1 MKLSAVVIGI
11 LAAVIT
17 LPALACGPMT
27 SGGSTT
33 SASGDNTRRQRWVK
47 KRVEHLNQQNED
59 YRALRART
67 KIDRAIGPGVS
78 SDMSEF
84 EAIQKQ
90 HKREQVELL
99 MLKNELGDITPDERR
114 ALVEFLKRRRN
125 HVQGQ
130 SRQRS
135 NQ

>member
-33 SASGDNTRRQRWVK
+33 SGSGDNTGRHRWVK
-47 KRVEHLNQQNED
+47 KRVEHLHQQNED
-59 YRALRART
+59 YRALRARA
-67 KIDRAIGPGVS
+67 KVNNVIGLGGQDS
-78 SDMSEF
+78 TEF

-99 MLKNELGDITPDERR
+99 MLKNELGEISPDERK
-114 ALVEFLKRRRN
+114 ALVEFLKRRRG

-130 SRQRS
+130 HRQRS

>member
-1 MKLSAVVIGI
+1 
-11 LAAVIT
+11 
-17 LPALACGPMT
+17 MT

-33 SASGDNTRRQRWVK
+33 SGSGDNTRRHRWVK

-59 YRALRART
+59 YRALRARS
-67 KIDRAIGPGVS
+67 KVNKAIGLGGE
-78 SDMSEF
+78 DLREF

-90 HKREQVELL
+90 HKREQIELM
-99 MLKNELGDITPDERR
+99 MLKNELGEISPDERK
-114 ALVEFLKRRRN
+114 ALVEFLKRRRG

>member
-11 LAAVIT
+11 LAAAIT

-27 SGGSTT
+27 SGGSMT
-33 SASGDNTRRQRWVK
+33 SGSGDNTRRQRWVK

-59 YRALRART
+59 YRALRARS
-67 KIDRAIGPGVS
+67 KVNKAIGLGGE
-78 SDMSEF
+78 DLREF

-90 HKREQVELL
+90 HKREQIELM
-99 MLKNELGDITPDERR
+99 MLKNELGEISPDERK
-114 ALVEFLKRRRN
+114 ALVEFLKRRRG